1 MLFILRPAWR
11 QRDPRLT
18 VVARTLGWG
27 STRIFWLL
35 TLPSLTR
42 PLLTALGGGLLSE
55 HRAVSANAM
64 AGAGRI
70 PTLTSRGGGA
80 QQRRRGAD
88 ARRSGAVAITAAGGM
103 LYPDRSAGLGWQAA
117 IDEDFASANRKPSD
131 PERETPAAAAGGR
144 LFGSPGEVLTLMGP
158 SGSGNQRCLPRMIGA
173 LSGDFRARG
182 ELWLNERRCDTLPTE
197 HRRIGILFQD
207 PLLFDHFSVGQNLQ
221 LALPENVR
229 GEARKTAVEEALS
242 RAGLAGFAPRDP
254 ATLSGGQRARVSLL
268 RALLARPEALLLDE
282 PFSRLGC
289 QPARRVP
296 PLGL

>member
-1 MLFILRPAWR
+1 
-11 QRDPRLT
+11 
-18 VVARTLGWG
+18 
-27 STRIFWLL
+27 
-35 TLPSLTR
+35 
-42 PLLTALGGGLLSE
+42 
-55 HRAVSANAM
+55 
-64 AGAGRI
+64 
-70 PTLTSRGGGA
+70 
-80 QQRRRGAD
+80 
-88 ARRSGAVAITAAGGM
+88 
-103 LYPDRSAGLGWQAA
+103 
-117 IDEDFASANRKPSD
+117 
-131 PERETPAAAAGGR
+131 
-144 LFGSPGEVLTLMGP
+144 
-158 SGSGNQRCLPRMIGA
+158 MIGA